1 MRCSAEMK
9 AVVAG
14 LFMLVDDVVHVG
26 GKWDQPGQRP
36 GVIFIPVNCS

>member
-26 GKWDQPGQRP
+26 GKWDQR